1 MSDHRITKFNH
12 IVDNAPVGMYDEEAF
27 WKQMTLQA
35 KLVLE
40 EAQEMMDACEARDLI
55 EVVDAQS
62 DVWYLNEYAQDLLEF
77 IGVDMVGAHAMV
89 CHNNDQK
96 YTRNAEFAYDS
107 AEAQKKEN
115 GVKCVISEVQY
126 EDETYYVVK
135 RASDGK
141 VMKLIG
147 HEAPDLAK
155 VIPSHLLK

>member
-1 MSDHRITKFNH
+1 MSDRRITKFNK
-12 IVDNAPVGMYDEEAF
+12 IVGNAPVGMYDEEAF

-40 EAQEMMDACEARDLI
+40 EAQEMMDACEARDLK

-62 DVWYLNEYAQDLLEF
+62 DVWYLNEYAEDLLEF
-77 IGVDMVGAHAMV
+77 IGVDMVEAHSLV

-96 YTRNAEFAYDS
+96 YTMNAEFAYDS
-107 AEAQKKEN
+107 AEAQKNEN

-126 EDETYYVVK
+126 DGDTYYVVK

-141 VMKLIG
+141 VMKLIN
-147 HEAPDLAK
+147 HQAPDLNR
-155 VIPSHLLK
+155 VIPENLR